1 MSHKKDHEQKIAG
14 HHTRQEHGGYGGDTD
29 INGAKEGDET
39 GEKEEKG
46 RVQKQRDDVDDGVH
60 LEALQPVI

>member
-39 GEKEEKG
+39 GEKDEKG
-46 RVQKQRDDVDDGVH
+46 CVQKQG
-60 LEALQPVI
+60 